1 MKLIDRYLHAVR
13 FFLPRS
19 QQGPA
24 AELAE
29 DLQSQIEDKETD
41 LGRALSDDEV
51 SDILKKCGHPLLVAG
66 RLAPED
72 YLIGPPWFPI
82 YLFALKA
89 LILWILVPGFFIA
102 ALGWA
107 VISDQHSQAFMAVFG
122 HLWGAVVTAIG
133 WVTVLFIAAERI
145 QRRCGVL
152 NTWNPA
158 TLPEFQPKQRISRP
172 SSVIEIVVYLLF
184 LLWWMDFV
192 STPMPHGSF
201 FALAPVWRE
210 LYWPIL
216 AVVVAH
222 IAFSF
227 SCLLNPWW
235 TRGQRLFR
243 LGLNFASLA
252 IVGFLIKAGTWVV
265 LRLPDMPEARVESI
279 SRNIDTGFQVG
290 LLITAA
296 ITIYEIVTDLRKLAE
311 SRS

>member
-19 QQGPA
+19 QQGPS

-29 DLQSQIEDKETD
+29 DLQSQIEDRESE
-41 LGRALSDDEV
+41 LGRPLSDDEV
-51 SDILKKCGHPLLVAG
+51 SAILKKCGHPLLVAG

-89 LILWILVPGFFIA
+89 LILWILIPGFFIA

-107 VISDQHSQAFMAVFG
+107 LISDQHSQAFMAVFG
-122 HLWGAVVTAIG
+122 HLWGAVVTAGG

-158 TLPEFQPKQRISRP
+158 ALPEFQPKRRISRP
-172 SSVIEIVVYLLF
+172 SSVIEIVIYLIF
-184 LLWWMDFV
+184 LLWWMDVV
-192 STPMPHGSF
+192 SAPMPHGSA
-201 FALAPVWRE
+201 FALASVWKE

-216 AVVVAH
+216 AVAAAH
-222 IAFSF
+222 LAFSF

-243 LGLNFASLA
+243 LALNVASLA
-252 IVGFLIKAGTWVV
+252 IVGLLIKAGSWVV
-265 LRLPDMPEARVESI
+265 LRLSEVSAARAAEI
-279 SRNIDTGFQVG
+279 SGVLDTGFHVG

-311 SRS
+311 RRT